1 MKLPEYY
8 SLFDAS
14 YSEEIAGEQIFI
26 IRYDRIPSTRSE
38 KMAYRG
44 EVLKHFTDNGFKLL
58 TKLEN
63 VVSASSKLVNKSSEE
78 RLYINDEKKLIIKTK
93 RTKGTKD
100 VNFFILYD
108 IENGDIENQMD
119 LKTLFKF
126 RAKKKKANISLIK
139 SHGSGYLDLE
149 EYELNVPKMD
159 LLLNY
164 GKSFKP
170 IHETII
176 KRLNTKNDKGI
187 VLLHGDPGTG
197 KTTYIKYLTTLI
209 RDKEVIFVPPMMAE
223 SLTDP
228 SIIPFLMDYRNSI
241 LIIEDAEKVLGSR
254 ERGQINQSTSNL
266 LNLTD
271 GILGD
276 CLNIQIIATFNTKR
290 DNIDDAFLRKGR
302 LIAEHKFVKLNVEE
316 SNKLLTHIGKDIH
329 VEEEMALSDIYNI
342 DVDVYKSTKDRG
354 KIGF

>member
-14 YSEEIAGEQIFI
+14 YSEEIAGEQIYILRF
-26 IRYDRIPSTRSE
+26 DRIPSTRSE

-44 EVLKHFTDNGFKLL
+44 EVLKYFTDNGFKLL

-78 RLYINDEKKLIIKTK
+78 RLYVNDEKQLIVKTK

-108 IENGDIENQMD
+108 IENGEIENQMD

-316 SNKLLTHIGKDIH
+316 SNKLLTHIGKDIQ

-342 DVDVYKSTKDRG
+342 DVDVYKSTKERG